1 MKTKL
6 INGWG
11 KYYETKSTQVLA
23 TKLTKGNMKAVAKAI
38 GERLDTLPNSVMT
51 FNDQI
56 IWVTGHITEQEK
68 SVKLGEYLIMTNAWI
83 ISLPARDFKSKYDE
97 ITPHMPTY
105 YTPTENEVKIIRA
118 LSDEYYYPYSYIE
131 DETGLSRSEAKE
143 SIDKLRIVGVVR
155 FARGLMTEDGEVAGS
170 GFGIRD
176 HTRADALLYR
186 YYLNIGKAPE

>member
-38 GERLDTLPNSVMT
+38 AGRLDTIQDSVVV
-51 FNDQI
+51 DDKSI
-56 IWVTGHITEQEK
+56 KWITSRILEQEHELK
-68 SVKLGEYLIMTNAWI
+68 RGQYLVMTNAWAVAI
-83 ISLPARDFKSKYDE
+83 PAHEFKWKYDE

-105 YTPTENEVKIIRA
+105 YTPSENEVKIIRA

-143 SIDKLRIVGVVR
+143 SIDKLRMVGVVR
-155 FARGLMTEDGEVAGS
+155 FARGLMTEEGEVAGS